1 MNHEIPVRIVDN
13 QKYMKVVRS
22 ILEEGKEVPLVVTGN
37 SMMPFLIDR
46 RDQVLIKRID
56 RPLKKGDIAF
66 FQRENGQYIMHR
78 IHFIRK
84 DNRTGES
91 QFYFIGDGQK
101 NIEGPVKENQIFGV
115 ITEVM
120 RKGKRLDEHSFTWKF
135 FKNIWSYVIPFRTL
149 IIEIYSLFRHRIA

>member
-1 MNHEIPVRIVDN
+1 MDHEIPVRIVDN
-13 QKYMKVVRS
+13 QEYMKVVRS

-46 RDQVLIKRID
+46 RDQVLIKRIE

-78 IHFIRK
+78 IHFMRK
-84 DNRTGES
+84 DDRTGEN

-101 NIEGPVKENQIFGV
+101 NIEGPIKETQIFGV
-115 ITEVM
+115 ITGVL
-120 RKGKRLDEHSFTWKF
+120 RKGKYLDEHTFTWRL
-135 FKNIWSYVIPFRTL
+135 FKNIWRYVIPFRPL
-149 IIEIYSLFRHRIA
+149 IIKIYSLFKR

>member
-1 MNHEIPVRIVDN
+1 MDPEIPVRIVDN
-13 QKYMKVVRS
+13 QEYMKVVRS

-46 RDQVLIKRID
+46 RDQVLIKRIE

-78 IHFIRK
+78 IHFMRK
-84 DNRTGES
+84 DDRTGEN

-101 NIEGPVKENQIFGV
+101 NIEGPIKEIQIFGV
-115 ITEVM
+115 ITGVL
-120 RKGKRLDEHSFTWKF
+120 RKGKYLDEHTFTWRV
-135 FKNIWSYVIPFRTL
+135 FKNIWRYVIPFRPL
-149 IIEIYSLFRHRIA
+149 IIKIYSLFKR

>member
-1 MNHEIPVRIVDN
+1 MDHEIPVRIVDN
-13 QKYMKVVRS
+13 QEYMKVVRS

-46 RDQVLIKRID
+46 RDQVLIKRIE

-78 IHFIRK
+78 IHFMRK
-84 DNRTGES
+84 DDRTGEN

-101 NIEGPVKENQIFGV
+101 NIEGPIRQSQIFGV
-115 ITEVM
+115 ITAVL
-120 RKGKRLDEHSFTWKF
+120 RKGKRLDEHTFTWKF
-135 FKNIWSYVIPFRTL
+135 FKNIWRYAIPMRSL
-149 IIEIYSLFRHRIA
+149 IIKIYSLFKNKIA

>member
-1 MNHEIPVRIVDN
+1 MNHKIPVRIVDN
-13 QKYMKVVRS
+13 QEYMKVVRS
-22 ILEEGKEVPLVVTGN
+22 VLEEGKEVPLVVTGN

-46 RDQVLIKRID
+46 RDQVLIRRIEK
-56 RPLKKGDIAF
+56 PLKKGDIAF

-84 DNRTGES
+84 DNRTGEN

-115 ITEVM
+115 ITEVL
-120 RKGKRLDEHSFTWKF
+120 RKGKHLDEHTFTWKF
-135 FKNIWSYVIPFRTL
+135 FQNIWCYVIPFRMLL
-149 IIEIYSLFRHRIA
+149 IRIYSLFRG

>member
-1 MNHEIPVRIVDN
+1 MDHEIPVRIVDN
-13 QKYMKVVRS
+13 QEYMKVVRS

-46 RDQVLIKRID
+46 RDQVLIKRIE

-78 IHFIRK
+78 IHFMRK
-84 DNRTGES
+84 DDRTGEN

-101 NIEGPVKENQIFGV
+101 NIEGPIKETQIFGV
-115 ITEVM
+115 ITGVL
-120 RKGKRLDEHSFTWKF
+120 RKGKYLDEHTFTWGF
-135 FKNIWSYVIPFRTL
+135 FENIWRYVIPFRLL
-149 IIEIYSLFRHRIA
+149 IIKIYSLFKR

>member
-1 MNHEIPVRIVDN
+1 MDHEIPVRIVDN
-13 QKYMKVVRS
+13 QEYMKVVRS

-46 RDQVLIKRID
+46 RDQVLIKRIE

-78 IHFIRK
+78 IHFMRK
-84 DNRTGES
+84 DGRTGEN

-101 NIEGPVKENQIFGV
+101 NIEGPIKETQIFGV
-115 ITEVM
+115 ITGVL
-120 RKGKRLDEHSFTWKF
+120 RKEKYLDEHTFTWRL
-135 FKNIWSYVIPFRTL
+135 FKNIWRYVIPFRPL
-149 IIEIYSLFRHRIA
+149 IIKIYSLFKR

>member
-1 MNHEIPVRIVDN
+1 MDHEIPVRIVDN
-13 QKYMKVVRS
+13 QEYMKVVRS

-46 RDQVLIKRID
+46 RDQVLIKRIE

-78 IHFIRK
+78 IHFMRK
-84 DNRTGES
+84 DDRTGEN

-101 NIEGPVKENQIFGV
+101 NIEGPIRQSQIFGV
-115 ITEVM
+115 ITGVL
-120 RKGKRLDEHSFTWKF
+120 RKGKYLDEHTFTWRF
-135 FKNIWSYVIPFRTL
+135 FKNIWRYVIPMRSL
-149 IIEIYSLFRHRIA
+149 IIKIYSLFKNKIA

>member
-1 MNHEIPVRIVDN
+1 MDHEIPVRIVDN
-13 QKYMKVVRS
+13 QEYMKVVRS

-46 RDQVLIKRID
+46 RDQVLIKRIE

-78 IHFIRK
+78 IHFMRK
-84 DNRTGES
+84 DDRTGEN

-101 NIEGPVKENQIFGV
+101 NIEGPIKETQIFGV
-115 ITEVM
+115 ITGGL
-120 RKGKRLDEHSFTWKF
+120 RKGKYLDEHTFTWGF
-135 FKNIWSYVIPFRTL
+135 FENIWRYVI
-149 IIEIYSLFRHRIA
+149 IKIYSLFKR

>member
-1 MNHEIPVRIVDN
+1 MDHEIPVRIVDN
-13 QKYMKVVRS
+13 QEYMKVVRS

-46 RDQVLIKRID
+46 RDQVLIKRIE

-78 IHFIRK
+78 IHFMRK
-84 DNRTGES
+84 DDRTGEN

-101 NIEGPVKENQIFGV
+101 NIEGPIKETQIFGV
-115 ITEVM
+115 ITGVL
-120 RKGKRLDEHSFTWKF
+120 RKG
-135 FKNIWSYVIPFRTL
+135 
-149 IIEIYSLFRHRIA
+149 EIFG

>member
-1 MNHEIPVRIVDN
+1 MNHEIPVRVVDN
-13 QKYMKVVRS
+13 QEYMKVVRS

-46 RDQVLIKRID
+46 RDQVLIKRIE

-84 DNRTGES
+84 DNRTGEN

-101 NIEGPVKENQIFGV
+101 SIEGPIKENQVFGV
-115 ITEVM
+115 ITEVL
-120 RKGKRLDEHSFTWKF
+120 RKGKHLDEHTFTWKF
-135 FKNIWSYVIPFRTL
+135 FQNIWCYVIPFRMLL
-149 IIEIYSLFRHRIA
+149 IRIYSLFRG

>member
-1 MNHEIPVRIVDN
+1 MDHEIPVRIVDN
-13 QKYMKVVRS
+13 QEYMKVVRS

-46 RDQVLIKRID
+46 RDQVLIKRIE

-78 IHFIRK
+78 IHFMRK
-84 DNRTGES
+84 DDRTGEN

-101 NIEGPVKENQIFGV
+101 NIEGPIKETQIFGV
-115 ITEVM
+115 ITGVL
-120 RKGKRLDEHSFTWKF
+120 RKGKYLDEHTFTWGF
-135 FKNIWSYVIPFRTL
+135 FENIWRYVISFRPL
-149 IIEIYSLFRHRIA
+149 IIKIYSLFKR

>member
-1 MNHEIPVRIVDN
+1 MKQDIPVRIVDN
-13 QKYMKVVRS
+13 QEYMKVVRS

-46 RDQVLIKRID
+46 RDQVLIKRVD

-78 IHFIRK
+78 IHFMRK

-101 NIEGPVKENQIFGV
+101 NIEGPIKENQVFGV
-115 ITEVM
+115 ITEVL

-135 FKNIWSYVIPFRTL
+135 FKNIWCYVIPFRTL

>member
-1 MNHEIPVRIVDN
+1 MDHEIPVRIVDN
-13 QKYMKVVRS
+13 QEYMKVVRS

-46 RDQVLIKRID
+46 RDQVLIKRIE

-78 IHFIRK
+78 INFMRK
-84 DNRTGES
+84 DGRTGEN

-101 NIEGPVKENQIFGV
+101 NIEGPIKETQIFGV
-115 ITEVM
+115 ITGVL
-120 RKGKRLDEHSFTWKF
+120 RKGKYLDEHTFTWRF
-135 FKNIWSYVIPFRTL
+135 FKNIWRYVITFSPL
-149 IIEIYSLFRHRIA
+149 IIKIYSLFKR

>member
-13 QKYMKVVRS
+13 QEYMKVVRS

-46 RDQVLIKRID
+46 RDQVLIKRIE

-78 IHFIRK
+78 IHFMRK
-84 DNRTGES
+84 DDRTGAN

-101 NIEGPVKENQIFGV
+101 NIEGPIKETRIFGV
-115 ITEVM
+115 ITVVL
-120 RKGKRLDEHSFTWKF
+120 RKGKYLDEHTFTWRF
-135 FKNIWSYVIPFRTL
+135 FENIWRYVIPFRPL
-149 IIEIYSLFRHRIA
+149 IIKIYSLFKR

>member
-1 MNHEIPVRIVDN
+1 MDHEIPVHIVDN
-13 QKYMKVVRS
+13 QEYMKVVRS

-46 RDQVLIKRID
+46 RDQVLIKRIE

-78 IHFIRK
+78 IHFMRK
-84 DNRTGES
+84 DDRTGEN

-101 NIEGPVKENQIFGV
+101 NIEGPIKETQIFGV
-115 ITEVM
+115 ITGVL
-120 RKGKRLDEHSFTWKF
+120 RKGKYLDEHTFTWRF
-135 FKNIWSYVIPFRTL
+135 F
-149 IIEIYSLFRHRIA
+149 

>member
-1 MNHEIPVRIVDN
+1 MDHEIPVRIVDN
-13 QKYMKVVRS
+13 QEYMKVVRS

-46 RDQVLIKRID
+46 RDQVLIKRIE

-78 IHFIRK
+78 IHFMRK
-84 DNRTGES
+84 DGRTGEN

-101 NIEGPVKENQIFGV
+101 NIEGPIKETQIFGV
-115 ITEVM
+115 ITGVL
-120 RKGKRLDEHSFTWKF
+120 RKGKYLDEHTFTWRL
-135 FKNIWSYVIPFRTL
+135 FKNIWRYVIPFRPL
-149 IIEIYSLFRHRIA
+149 IIKIYSLFKR

>member
-1 MNHEIPVRIVDN
+1 MDHEIPVRIVDN
-13 QKYMKVVRS
+13 QEYMKVVRS

-46 RDQVLIKRID
+46 RDQVLIKRIE

-78 IHFIRK
+78 IHFMRK
-84 DNRTGES
+84 DDRTGEN

-101 NIEGPVKENQIFGV
+101 NIEGPIKETRIFGV
-115 ITEVM
+115 ITGLCG
-120 RKGKRLDEHSFTWKF
+120 KG
-135 FKNIWSYVIPFRTL
+135 NIWMNTHLHGDFL
-149 IIEIYSLFRHRIA
+149 RISGVM

>member
-1 MNHEIPVRIVDN
+1 MNHEIPVRVVDN
-13 QKYMKVVRS
+13 QEYMKVVRS

-46 RDQVLIKRID
+46 RDQVLIKRIE

-84 DNRTGES
+84 DNRTGEN

-101 NIEGPVKENQIFGV
+101 SIEGPIKENQVFGV
-115 ITEVM
+115 IAEVL
-120 RKGKRLDEHSFTWKF
+120 RKGKHLDEHTFTWKF
-135 FKNIWSYVIPFRTL
+135 FQNIWCYVIPFRMLL
-149 IIEIYSLFRHRIA
+149 IRIYSLFRG